1 MPDPTRPSL
10 HLAAALLFAAASL
23 PAPAQTGLKIPQDAG
38 QMQKLLKEPAGADC
52 ARCGVVV
59 STMTEASAG
68 PRTPQRPNL
77 ARNPSLMG
85 GPGGQLGTVPIV
97 GAGGAAKEYR
107 APDGP
112 ITVWVVVVQLDDGRL
127 DRIEQETDPQ
137 VRKGDRVRV
146 TDRGVE
152 LR

>member
-38 QMQKLLKEPAGADC
+38 AMQKLIEEPTDADC
-52 ARCGVVV
+52 TRCGVVV
-59 STMTEASAG
+59 SAMTGLSAA
-68 PRTPQRPNL
+68 PRNPQRPNL
-77 ARNPSLMG
+77 ARNPTLMG

-97 GAGGAAKEYR
+97 GAGGAAKQYR
-107 APDGP
+107 EPDGP
-112 ITVWVVVVQLDDGRL
+112 ISVWVVVVQLDDGRL
-127 DRIEQETDPQ
+127 ERIEQETDPR

-152 LR
+152 LQ

>member
-1 MPDPTRPSL
+1 MTYPYRPTL
-10 HLAAALLFAAASL
+10 HLAAALLLAAASL

-38 QMQKLLKEPAGADC
+38 EMQKLLKEPDGPDC

-59 STMTEASAG
+59 STMTEPSAG
-68 PRTPQRPNL
+68 PRAPQRPNL
-77 ARNPSLMG
+77 ARNPGLIG

-97 GAGGAAKEYR
+97 GAGGAATQYR
-107 APDGP
+107 TPDGP
-112 ITVWVVVVQLDDGRL
+112 MTVWVVVVQLDDGRL